1 MEIRKPENENWVDF
15 RRLREIE
22 LGIAKPPSKAEILIR
37 TYSNGDS
44 NSGGE
49 SSGTDW
55 TISEELTMSKGSNSG
70 LSGLDSDD
78 YLKEILDDDERK
90 SRSISRPKKSINRR
104 SLLHSFERPARNI
117 DKFVSDAL
125 GVSST
130 HFSQDGSC
138 DSGLDLTDSCSLSLP
153 RKGVKGREI
162 GANIKTVSIQSSDD
176 DTALT
181 NQKRE
186 KNKSSRPRAKKTQLK
201 DLGTR
206 LRATSLDRNRF
217 GTRSMSVFSTPDSD
231 CRSSDGISSEIF
243 HSELNDYRGGLHGGI
258 RVKPKCR
265 SEHFRKVLTRHDD
278 LLKNFNRRQRETIQ
292 RVEYVFEKSTRQIET
307 ALIDMKIEMVCKR
320 A

>member
-1 MEIRKPENENWVDF
+1 VTLSFLKINVRLGYICGRSYSKVTIDF
-15 RRLREIE
+15 DKICATLQ
-22 LGIAKPPSKAEILIR
+22 
-37 TYSNGDS
+37 
-44 NSGGE
+44 
-49 SSGTDW
+49 
-55 TISEELTMSKGSNSG
+55 SG

-125 GVSST
+125 GVTST
-130 HFSQDGSC
+130 HYSQDGSC

-153 RKGVKGREI
+153 RKGAKGREI

-206 LRATSLDRNRF
+206 LRATSLDRNRYV
-217 GTRSMSVFSTPDSD
+217 S
-231 CRSSDGISSEIF
+231 
-243 HSELNDYRGGLHGGI
+243 N
-258 RVKPKCR
+258 
-265 SEHFRKVLTRHDD
+265 LT
-278 LLKNFNRRQRETIQ
+278 
-292 RVEYVFEKSTRQIET
+292 
-307 ALIDMKIEMVCKR
+307 
-320 A
+320 